1 MGGKIM
7 GRGGP
12 RLDKRID
19 AQQKRNRA
27 LQLSI
32 EGFTFE
38 EIAVMVGYGSA
49 KSARS
54 IVYDAM
60 RKRADETRMLADE
73 MREKELLHL
82 LDLRNEAY
90 QMLHK
95 FHVHVTPS
103 GKIVKWDNPATG
115 ENEFVE
121 DEAAKTAAMNVL
133 LRIQE
138 RISKLYKLEAPTEVD
153 ARVTV
158 NYTFGGVD
166 MNQL

>member
-1 MGGKIM
+1 M

-19 AQQKRNRA
+19 AQQKRLRA

-32 EGFTFE
+32 EGYTFE

-49 KSARS
+49 KSAS
-54 IVYDAM
+54 SAIYAAM

-73 MREKELLHL
+73 MRDRELQHL
-82 LDLRNEAY
+82 IDLRNEAY
-90 QMLHK
+90 KIAHK

-103 GKIVKWDNPATG
+103 GKVVQWQNPETG
-115 ENEFVE
+115 ETELVE
-121 DEAAKTAAMNVL
+121 DDAAKLSAIGVL